1 MDTKIEKEVK
11 TAVKLQ
17 LNFDNLRSALLLD
30 SFEEPKVFC
39 LFCPL
44 VLSLKLLS
52 DVSHDQPKIF
62 KPSRKIFFFP
72 P

>member
-30 SFEEPKVFC
+30 SFEEPKV
-39 LFCPL
+39 LP
-44 VLSLKLLS
+44 VLSTGIIS
-52 DVSHDQPKIF
+52 KITF
-62 KPSRKIFFFP
+62 RCVT
-72 P
+72 